1 MLLTQ
6 NFQVFVKF
14 MFDLQHSFAPR
25 NPGKTH
31 EFVVPK
37 NVSKKTRK
45 IILFLPLLEQYLLAS
60 FSKKYRVFK
69 SQIPVQ
75 KHIPFK
81 K

>member
-6 NFQVFVKF
+6 IFQVFVKF
-14 MFDLQHSFAPR
+14 VLDFLMCFAPR
-25 NPGKTH
+25 NTGKID
-31 EFVVPK
+31 EFLIPK
-37 NVSKKTRK
+37 KLNKKTRK

-75 KHIPFK
+75 KHIPF
-81 K
+81 